1 MIRVYLIFLILIISS
16 ISILGQQND
25 FENGV
30 KFYKNGEYKAAAEN
44 FEKAVKANPKDEKA
58 LTFLALSLLK
68 NGKLKDAEKA
78 LGKSLALN
86 ANQTDARKALAYV
99 YLLRGKLDSAITQ
112 TKALIQS
119 NLQDAEVYYILGWA
133 NLRLGK
139 NSEALE
145 NGQLAVDLNPNF
157 AQAYLLRAFGM
168 MNSGFDKEEYAAK
181 SARYGNAADNLGKYI
196 MLSKN
201 LPNQSFWRGQ
211 EETLRRFADFYAQR
225 EKEKTTENDETAN
238 LTPLK
243 ITSKPRA
250 SYTDNARYNGISG
263 TIRLLIGFGEDGKVK
278 DILVLSSL
286 GYGLD
291 EQAINSARGIKFEPA
306 KKDGKPIY
314 VVRVVEYSFSIY

>member
-1 MIRVYLIFLILIISS
+1 MTKVLLIFSILLISS
-16 ISILGQQND
+16 ISIWGQQND
-25 FENGV
+25 FENGLE
-30 KFYKNGEYKAAAEN
+30 FYKNGEYKSAVES
-44 FEKAVKANPKDEKA
+44 FEKFVKANPKDEKA

-68 NGKLKDAEKA
+68 IVKLKEAEKA

-99 YLLRGKLDSAITQ
+99 YLLRGKLDSAIEQ
-112 TKALIQS
+112 ARALIQS

-145 NGQLAVDLNPNF
+145 NGQLAVNLNPNF

-196 MLSKN
+196 TLSKN

-211 EETLRRFADFYAQR
+211 EGILRRFAEYYAKR
-225 EKEKTTENDETAN
+225 EKDKTDEDAESAN
-238 LTPLK
+238 ITPLK
-243 ITSKPRA
+243 ITSKPRV

-263 TIRLLIGFGEDGKVK
+263 TIRLLIGFGEDGKINDV
-278 DILVLSSL
+278 LVLSSL

-291 EQAINSARGIKFEPA
+291 EEAIKAARGIKFEPA